1 MTAGQ
6 MSAIGI
12 GWDVRGWQGSAQAV
26 AVVGWQARTQQLHWL
41 GVSPLFRLSSRVA
54 PDLDA
59 LLRPALQDEVALMQV
74 LACPHL
80 ALGIDAPLA
89 FPRALGELLAGRGPE
104 CAVPQREIDNP
115 YAYRDC
121 ERWLHQQYGKKP
133 LSATFDRLGNNATLA
148 LSQNLDIVPVINK
161 IDLPSARPD
170 EVRTEIEDVIGID
183 APFGWPDAFRAAVA
197 DWLTSTAKPASINQ
211 SEWLAQWYDDIESRA
226 SFGEQPIAVEVRAS
240 ASATGTPHL
249 LTLDDSYFE
258 WCIEK

>member
-26 AVVGWQARTQQLHWL
+26 AVVGWQADSNSLHWL

-54 PDLDA
+54 PDLAA
-59 LLRPALQDEVALMQV
+59 LLRPALQDEALLAQVA
-74 LACPHL
+74 ACPQL

-89 FPRALGELLAGRGPE
+89 FPRALRDLLNGRPLS
-104 CAVPQREIDNP
+104 CAVPEREIDNP

-148 LSQNLDIVPVINK
+148 LSMLPNLPDLQLVPTVAPQASRAVLEVYPALAK
-161 IDLPSARPD
+161 VAGKASPARP
-170 EVRTEIEDVIGID
+170 ELAALLPADVVPDTDRYD
-183 APFGWPDAFRAAVA
+183 AALCALMALQYAAGGRVA
-197 DWLTSTAKPASINQ
+197 QLPA
-211 SEWLAQWYDDIESRA
+211 
-226 SFGEQPIAVEVRAS
+226 
-240 ASATGTPHL
+240 L
-249 LTLDDSYFE
+249 LTPPAGMALDEGWVYHFARP
-258 WCIEK
+258 

>member
-26 AVVGWQARTQQLHWL
+26 AVVGWQADSNSLHWL

-54 PDLDA
+54 PDLAA
-59 LLRPALQDEVALMQV
+59 LLRPALQNELTLMQV
-74 LACPHL
+74 EACPQL

-89 FPRALGELLAGRGPE
+89 FPRALCGLLAGQPLS

-148 LSQNLDIVPVINK
+148 LSMLPHLADLQLVPKVQVQ
-161 IDLPSARPD
+161 A
-170 EVRTEIEDVIGID
+170 
-183 APFGWPDAFRAAVA
+183 
-197 DWLTSTAKPASINQ
+197 
-211 SEWLAQWYDDIESRA
+211 SRA
-226 SFGEQPIAVEVRAS
+226 VLEVYPALAKVAGKAS
-240 ASATGTPHL
+240 PACPELAALLPDDLVVGTDRYDAALCALMALQYAAGGKVVQLPVLVLPPSEMARDEGWVYH
-249 LTLDDSYFE
+249 FARE
-258 WCIEK
+258 PRVQ

>member
-1 MTAGQ
+1 MTTEHLD
-6 MSAIGI
+6 AIGI
-12 GWDVRGWQGSAQAV
+12 GWDVRGWQGNAQAV

-59 LLRPALQDEVALMQV
+59 LLRPALQDEMALMQV
-74 LACPHL
+74 LACPRL

-89 FPRALGELLAGRGPE
+89 FPRALGELLAGRGVE

-148 LSQNLDIVPVINK
+148 LSMLPRLGDLQLVPRLEPHADRAVLEVYPALAKVAGKASPAREEIAASLPPDVVAGTDRYDAALCALMALQYAAGGAVAALPALVSAPSDFPLDEGWVYHF
-161 IDLPSARPD
+161 ARP
-170 EVRTEIEDVIGID
+170 
-183 APFGWPDAFRAAVA
+183 
-197 DWLTSTAKPASINQ
+197 
-211 SEWLAQWYDDIESRA
+211 
-226 SFGEQPIAVEVRAS
+226 
-240 ASATGTPHL
+240 
-249 LTLDDSYFE
+249 
-258 WCIEK
+258 

>member
-26 AVVGWQARTQQLHWL
+26 AVVGWQADSNSLHWL

-54 PDLDA
+54 PDLAA
-59 LLRPALQDEVALMQV
+59 LLRPALQDEALLAQVA
-74 LACPHL
+74 ACPQL

-89 FPRALGELLAGRGPE
+89 FPRALRDLLNGRPLS
-104 CAVPQREIDNP
+104 CAVPEREIDNP

-148 LSQNLDIVPVINK
+148 LSMLPNLADLQLVPTVASQSSRAVLEVYPALAK
-161 IDLPSARPD
+161 VAGKASPARP
-170 EVRTEIEDVIGID
+170 ELAALLPADVVPDTDRYD
-183 APFGWPDAFRAAVA
+183 AALCALMALQYAAGGRVA
-197 DWLTSTAKPASINQ
+197 QLPA
-211 SEWLAQWYDDIESRA
+211 
-226 SFGEQPIAVEVRAS
+226 
-240 ASATGTPHL
+240 L
-249 LTLDDSYFE
+249 LTPPVGMALDEGWVYHFARP
-258 WCIEK
+258 